1 MDSQNI
7 IKKYTNYLS
16 KEDIEVLKSEW
27 IINWI
32 GWKGWADFWIILKEL
47 VKEFDNYNEEKY
59 TKLINDIEYIAYLH
73 DLEFYKWTVFYEFYI
88 ANAKFAMRLYTLIH
102 WTNIYKRLW
111 LALSAF
117 LFTSFFWYKYFVNKW
132 KQV

>member
-1 MDSQNI
+1 MKSQDI
-7 IKKYTNYLS
+7 IKNYTNYLS
-16 KEDIEVLKSEW
+16 KEDIEALKSEW

-32 GWKGWADFWIILKEL
+32 GWKGWADFWITLKEL
-47 VKEFDNYNEEKY
+47 VKEFDDYNEEKY
-59 TKLINDIEYIAYLH
+59 TKLLNDIEYIAYLH
-73 DLEFYKWTVFYEFYI
+73 DLEFYKWIAFYEFYI

-111 LALSAF
+111 LWLSAF
-117 LFTSFFWYKYFVNKW
+117 LFTSFFWYKYFLNKW